1 MIIEQFVKKKS
12 PVYSVSAG
20 TETGT
25 CQVTQVKPH

>member
-12 PVYSVSAG
+12 PVIPYQE